1 MVKIQE
7 FMERIGIR
15 NQTALADKL
24 GLTQSAISAWNAGT
38 RSPTYETCIDLLKM
52 GMTISELFGDDVG
65 AIVSDG
71 SKVDDDGFDS
81 RVKKSLLRIIG
92 G

>member
-7 FMERIGIR
+7 FMERTGIR

-38 RSPTYETCIDLLKM
+38 RAPTYETCIDLLKI

-65 AIVSDG
+65 AIASNN
-71 SKVDDDGFDS
+71 SMVDDDGFDL
-81 RVKKSLLRIIG
+81 RVKKSLLRILG

>member
-7 FMERIGIR
+7 FMERTGIR

-65 AIVSDG
+65 AIVKG
-71 SKVDDDGFDS
+71 SNVDDDGFDS

>member
-7 FMERIGIR
+7 FMERTGIR

-24 GLTQSAISAWNAGT
+24 GLTQSAISAWNDGT
-38 RSPTYETCIDLLKM
+38 RAPTYETCIDLLKM

-65 AIVSDG
+65 AIASNN
-71 SKVDDDGFDS
+71 SMVDDDGFDL
-81 RVKKSLLRIIG
+81 RVKKSLLRILG

>member
-7 FMERIGIR
+7 FMERTGIR

-24 GLTQSAISAWNAGT
+24 GLTQSAISAWNAVT
-38 RSPTYETCIDLLKM
+38 RAPTYETCIDLLKI

-65 AIVSDG
+65 AIASNN
-71 SKVDDDGFDS
+71 SMVDDDGFDL
-81 RVKKSLLRIIG
+81 RVKKSLLRILG